1 VVYLGKESNPNPR
14 RCLMRQLYA
23 GCDLHGNNNL
33 IGIVDGEGKRIFR
46 RKLSNDLLLVRDT
59 LKPFKEE
66 LVGIAVESTYNWY
79 WMVDGLMETGYKIH
93 LANPSAIQQYS
104 GLKHSDDKHDAFWLA
119 EMLRLGILP
128 EGYIYPKEER
138 PLRDLLRKRGHLVRL
153 RTSLIVSLQNILSR
167 NLGKKINVNDM
178 KAIREDRVSFLLER
192 NEDLALAGRVSKEA
206 IDHLTQQI
214 HKIEWVVQK
223 RTALKE
229 SYRYLLTLPGVGKI
243 LSLTIMLETGP
254 ISRFETVGDYVSYCR
269 KVPSQWMSNG
279 KWKGTGNRKN
289 GNKYLAWAYSEASE
303 FARQLYPEPRDYY
316 NRKMQKTNAAVAH
329 SALANKLSRAGYYVM
344 RDQVPFEPQKLFGR
358 RARGWNGEPELG
370 LVKSHEA

>member
-1 VVYLGKESNPNPR
+1 
-14 RCLMRQLYA
+14 MRVLYA
-23 GCDLHGNNNL
+23 GCDLHGNSNL
-33 IGIVDGEGKRIFR
+33 IGIVDGEGKRVFKK
-46 RKLSNDLLLVRDT
+46 KLSNDLGVVRDA
-59 LKPFKEE
+59 LEPFQEE

-79 WMVDGLMETGYKIH
+79 WMVDGLMETGYQVH

-128 EGYIYPKEER
+128 EGYIYPKQER

-153 RTSLIVSLQNILSR
+153 RTSLIISLQNILSR
-167 NLGKKINVNDM
+167 NLGRKVNVNDV
-178 KAIREDRVSFLLER
+178 KALKEDRISLLLEM

-206 IDHLTQQI
+206 IDHLTRQI
-214 HKIEWVVQK
+214 RKIEGVVEK
-223 RTALKE
+223 KIKLKE
-229 SYRYLLTLPGVGKI
+229 EYRYLLTLHGVGKI

-254 ISRFETVGDYVSYCR
+254 IRRFETVGDYVSYCR
-269 KVPSQWMSNG
+269 KVPSQWTSNG
-279 KWKGTGNRKN
+279 KRKGSGNSKN

-303 FARQLYPEPRDYY
+303 FARQLHPEPRAYY

-344 RDQVPFEPQKLFGR
+344 RDQVPFQPEKLFG
-358 RARGWNGEPELG
+358 
-370 LVKSHEA
+370 